1 MKNAY
6 VAAQLLR
13 SHLVEGSAK
22 HWTEAEILGALIRAQ
37 DAVFKK
43 VYLSAGDWFTKKS
56 AALTPSASGG
66 TAAPYQVT
74 LPNDC
79 MKPIKLER
87 VDDGSPIY
95 LDGVTVREKFLHR
108 TTSSG
113 LLTGP
118 PFAFLVGNK
127 IAFTQDSFTSQ
138 VYLWYERRPCDVHYG
153 VSAAGGATS
162 LTLQDD
168 YHVSPTDDYYTGALI
183 DAVDSSGAWR
193 RGTILAHVA
202 TSRILT
208 LSTGTYDAD
217 ANYGIVPEFPEE
229 GWEFWIMKALRT
241 LTLKPGSV
249 LTRDYHFFIRDELK
263 SAEAALNDWIS
274 TRTKGAS
281 RVRYTGAYQHG

>member
-13 SHLVEGSAK
+13 GHLGETTAK
-22 HWTEAEILGALIRAQ
+22 HWTKADILGALIRAQ
-37 DAVFKK
+37 DSVFKK
-43 VYLSAGDWFTKKS
+43 IYLSAGDWFTKKS
-56 AALTPSASGG
+56 AALTPSSN
-66 TAAPYQVT
+66 QIT
-74 LPNDC
+74 LPSDC

-127 IAFTQDSFTSQ
+127 VEFTQDSFTAQ

-153 VSAAGGATS
+153 ETADGGDAS
-162 LTLQDD
+162 WITLAND
-168 YHVSPTDDYYTGALI
+168 YHVNPTDDYYNSASI
-183 DAVDSSGAWR
+183 DVVDTSNVWQRATVSD
-193 RGTILAHVA
+193 HVGS
-202 TSRILT
+202 TRTLT
-208 LSTGTYDAD
+208 LSTGAYAAD

-229 GWEFWIMKALRT
+229 AWEFWVMKALRI

-263 SAEAALNDWIS
+263 SAEEMLNDWVS

-281 RVRYTGAYQHG
+281 RVRYTGAYQDG